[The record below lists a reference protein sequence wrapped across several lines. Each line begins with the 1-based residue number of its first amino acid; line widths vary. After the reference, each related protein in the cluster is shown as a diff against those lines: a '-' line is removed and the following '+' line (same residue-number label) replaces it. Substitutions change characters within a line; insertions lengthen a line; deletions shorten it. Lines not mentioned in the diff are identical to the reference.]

1 MKENIQ
7 DNTQDKNDEIK
18 IEAHV
23 GDTVLIILQSG
34 GAVLGMIT
42 EVREGFVTDAE
53 TAKFYRVGIGGDQY
67 VDIIENEIKDIKI
80 YNLINKDDYFERM
93 KSEYGIE
100 FCNQDGELKEIPD
113 IVNDFLVKG
122 AWDRLADEEKNTL
135 IDTIGM
141 SVENEVYLINALN
154 MSRKRNNELH
164 QQVMKLLEDRTK
176 AVQAVIDF
184 QNDWNDK
191 TDKMPEIY
199 RYAFELM
206 YKTMGIDK
214 LLKAI

>member
-1 MKENIQ
+1 MQENIQ
-7 DNTQDKNDEIK
+7 DINNEIK
-18 IEAHV
+18 IEPHV
-23 GDTVLIILQSG
+23 GDTVLIVLQSG

-42 EVREGFVTDAE
+42 EVREGFGTDAE
-53 TAKFYRVGIGGDQY
+53 IAKFYRVGIWGNQY
-67 VDIIENEIKDIKI
+67 VDIAENEIKDIKI
-80 YNLINKDDYFERM
+80 YNVINKKDYFERM

-100 FCNQDGELKEIPD
+100 FYKEDGELKEIPA

-122 AWDRLADEEKNTL
+122 FWDRLADEEKNTL

-141 SVENEVYLINALN
+141 SVENEVDLINALN

-184 QNDWNDK
+184 QNGWNEK
-191 TDKMPEIY
+191 IDKMPEIY
-199 RYAFELM
+199 RYAFDFV